1 MGQTLKNKITYDLS
15 DDAYNFFSIP
25 ELEDKKELDYDYKLL
40 RAKIYKIDIDQDEK
54 ADIINKINSLTINK
68 SFKEKEKIIKEINE
82 FRAKYGL

>member
-1 MGQTLKNKITYDLS
+1 MGLTLKNKITYDLS
-15 DDAYNFFSIP
+15 DDASNFFSLP

-54 ADIINKINSLTINK
+54 ADIINKINSLTINR
-68 SFKEKEKIIKEINE
+68 SFKEQEKIIKEINE

>member
-25 ELEDKKELDYDYKLL
+25 ELDDKKELDYDYKLL

-54 ADIINKINSLTINK
+54 ADIINKINSLTINR
-68 SFKEKEKIIKEINE
+68 SFKEQEKIIKEINE
-82 FRAKYGL
+82 FRDKYGL

>member
-54 ADIINKINSLTINK
+54 ADIINKINSLTINR
-68 SFKEKEKIIKEINE
+68 SFKEQEKIIKEINE
-82 FRAKYGL
+82 FRDKYGL